1 MLTDAEKRRYRK
13 HIILEGIGEEGQGK
27 LKASKVLVVG
37 AGGLGAPVLQYLSA
51 AGVGTL
57 AIMDDDIVSEENLH
71 RQVLY
76 GGKDLGKLKT
86 IIARDRLQILNPL
99 VKFEVL
105 NIRLK
110 ENNALDIIANF
121 DLIIDA
127 TDNFTTRY
135 LINDACLILGKPWIF
150 GSVYK
155 FEGQI
160 SVFNYQEGPTLLCLY
175 SNYRDKENIPD
186 PKESGLFG
194 ILPGIIGSFQANEAI
209 KILLEKGE
217 ILAGKLLHFN
227 MLSNEINFIEFPL
240 IEKNRQI
247 QSLKEQY

>member
-1 MLTDAEKRRYRK
+1 MLTDAEKRRYRR
-13 HIILEGIGEEGQGK
+13 HIILEGIGEEGQK
-27 LKASKVLVVG
+27 QLKESKILVVG

-51 AGVGTL
+51 AGVGSI
-57 AIMDDDIVSEENLH
+57 AIMDDDIVNEDNLH

-86 IIARDRLQILNPL
+86 IIARDRLQNINPL

-110 ENNALDIIANF
+110 ENNALDIISGY

-127 TDNFTTRY
+127 TDNFSTRY
-135 LINDACLILGKPWIF
+135 LINDACLILDKPWIF
-150 GSVYK
+150 GTVYK
-155 FEGQI
+155 FEGQL
-160 SVFNYQEGPTLLCLY
+160 SVFNFQEGPTLKCLY
-175 SNYRDKENIPD
+175 DNYKDKENIPD

-209 KILLEKGE
+209 KILTGIGE
-217 ILAGKLLHFN
+217 VLSGKLMHFN
-227 MLSNEINFIEFPL
+227 MLNNETHIIEFPL
-240 IEKNRQI
+240 VLKNREI
-247 QSLKEQY
+247 RSLREQY